1 MIDDLV
7 DDFLS
12 LNPSSARHCVVT
24 FRHASLSQ
32 YQAKHLPIYLETHM
46 SYLFA
51 LFHKLV
57 PEFHEPNLPLDT
69 DYSYQ
74 ARQREAERIR
84 KSRGSIMGI
93 RL

>member
-1 MIDDLV
+1 
-7 DDFLS
+7 
-12 LNPSSARHCVVT
+12 
-24 FRHASLSQ
+24 
-32 YQAKHLPIYLETHM
+32 M

-74 ARQREAERIR
+74 ARRRAEQRVREFRANIAWFRI
-84 KSRGSIMGI
+84 
-93 RL
+93 